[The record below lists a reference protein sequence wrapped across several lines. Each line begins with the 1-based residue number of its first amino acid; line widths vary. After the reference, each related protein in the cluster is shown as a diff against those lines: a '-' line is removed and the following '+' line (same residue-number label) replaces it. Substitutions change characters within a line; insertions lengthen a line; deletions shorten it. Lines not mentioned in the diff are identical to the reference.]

1 MIMSQLIKRSIGQ
14 LKCQAV
20 GHEVSEEE
28 ENRLYIKPTNTEGIR
43 EMDSVCSRCG
53 AKVHLKVDPT
63 NEDEYS
69 VDEI

>member
-1 MIMSQLIKRSIGQ
+1 MSQLIKRSIGQ

-20 GHEVSEEE
+20 GHEVSEEVE
-28 ENRLYIKPTNTEGIR
+28 DQLYIKPLNLEGIR

-63 NEDEYS
+63 NEDEYF

>member
-1 MIMSQLIKRSIGQ
+1 VEDQ
-14 LKCQAV
+14 
-20 GHEVSEEE
+20 
-28 ENRLYIKPTNTEGIR
+28 LYIKPLNLEGIR

-63 NEDEYS
+63 NEDEYF